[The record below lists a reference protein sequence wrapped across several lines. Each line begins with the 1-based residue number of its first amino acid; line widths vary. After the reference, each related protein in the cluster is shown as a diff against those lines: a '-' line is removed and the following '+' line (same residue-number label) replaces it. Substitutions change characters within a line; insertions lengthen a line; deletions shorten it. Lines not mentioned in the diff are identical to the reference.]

1 MVKSRGPLTQMPI
14 KDLLVTLAALLIV
27 ILGVRYI
34 AADLLAPLLVAFFLT
49 AILRPFFNFFR
60 SKGLSPG
67 LSMFLMVGTV
77 VVACIGTFLLVT
89 WSVDLLRQSL
99 SQYTAEFNAKLEQ
112 MAVGSEFSSFNP
124 QVTFGLLIGLID
136 NLGYLVLYFFIVPL
150 LAILL
155 LLQLDSMP
163 KETLSSIVANSGVAA
178 RMSRV
183 SEAMVRYVGGRLKVN
198 IICASLYVV
207 SFLFFGV
214 DFAFLWGFLSIILG
228 FVPYIGFI
236 LSGFFPTM
244 MAFSQYGPVV
254 ALMVLGSILLIAFF
268 GENVID
274 PKVQGSRNK
283 ISTASMVVAL
293 VFWTWL
299 LGAVGAILS
308 APLTFLIKTI
318 LEDYPETRWVSQFM
332 EGNYAASKKAMKK
345 SGVTTKIKSLIP
357 FKKKSQAS
365 ANK

>member
-1 MVKSRGPLTQMPI
+1 MKKVTKLKGPIPI
-14 KDLLVTLAALLIV
+14 KDALVMGAALLIV

-49 AILRPFFNFFR
+49 AILRPFFGFFR
-60 SKGLSPG
+60 NKGLSRG
-67 LSMFLMVGTV
+67 LSMFLMVATV
-77 VVACIGTFLLVT
+77 VAACVGTFLLVT

-99 SQYTAEFNAKLEQ
+99 SQYTAGLRESLEQ
-112 MAVGSEFSSFNP
+112 MGLGSDFTGFDF
-124 QVTFGLLIGLID
+124 QITFGLLLGILG
-136 NLGYLVLYFFIVPL
+136 NLSYLVLYFFIVPL
-150 LAILL
+150 LAVLL

-163 KETLSSIVANSGVAA
+163 KETLSNIVNNSGVAE
-178 RMSRV
+178 RMGRV
-183 SEAMVRYVGGRLKVN
+183 AGAMVKYVGGRLKVN

-207 SFLFFGV
+207 SFLIFGV
-214 DFAFLWGFLSIILG
+214 DFAFLWGFLSVILG

-274 PKVQGSRNK
+274 PKVQGARNK

-299 LGAVGAILS
+299 LGPVGAILS
-308 APLTFLIKTI
+308 APLTFLIK
-318 LEDYPETRWVSQFM
+318 LVLADYPETRWVSQFM
-332 EGNYAASKKAMKK
+332 EGDYSESNKNMKK
-345 SGVTTKIKSLIP
+345 SKLGARLKSLIP
-357 FKKKSQAS
+357 FKKK
-365 ANK
+365 N